1 MAATPAALT
10 HAISTRKEKW
20 QFKQFTLK
28 AGETA
33 FKGGLAVIKQSD
45 AKCYA
50 GVSGTGYVAI
60 GEFAE
65 TIDNSAS
72 AVDVLVNVELFEE
85 VTIKWFRNATSSDDV
100 AATDFGKV
108 CYFFDDHSVTIT
120 STSRSIAGL
129 VWGVDSAKG
138 VAVQVGKGV
147 VAAAA

>member
-10 HAISTRKEKW
+10 HAIATRKEKW
-20 QFKQFTLK
+20 KYKQFTLK
-28 AGETA
+28 AGQTA
-33 FKGGLAVIKQSD
+33 FKGGLAVIKQAD
-45 AKCYA
+45 GKCYA
-50 GVSGTGYVAI
+50 GVSGAGYVAI

-65 TIDNSAS
+65 DVTNSA
-72 AVDVLVNVELFEE
+72 DVLVNVELFEE

-120 STSRSIAGL
+120 SSSRSIAGL
-129 VWGVDSAKG
+129 VWGIDSVKG

-147 VAAAA
+147 PAAAV